1 MRKTL
6 KFFCLFIVSF
16 VALFIGMDKAFA
28 VSFSEDT
35 GAKQSVRYTSN
46 ATTAAFK
53 YEVDGEDVS
62 DGHLNGFC
70 MQPRYSDHDSSFTSV
85 TTFSSS
91 NDSTYSYTIPGTSNK
106 LPYRAIMYYTY
117 NAPGWT
123 KNSSTLTTFY
133 SNHFSGHSS
142 YTTGVYHAISA
153 LPMSYVLSNSSS
165 FSGVTCGYTTIDGTS
180 SSSACDWNLYY
191 YCNQQYDS
199 STQSY
204 YCGSGSGNKLDS
216 TVNGW
221 ESDIKSLLSTM
232 YTLWE
237 TDKSG
242 ASGFTAYYHNG
253 SGQDLMVWKNVEDQK
268 AYIKITKDFVPD
280 STAEVTFRLY
290 KCTSVT
296 NGKCTAKGS
305 EIGQS
310 VTISE
315 GETGKLGLDTNGNA
329 LLELNTPYLISEDG
343 EVNGKKG
350 NYAVTF
356 TNVDHVVTIPYN
368 GSNYTYGQISIGTG
382 SSDTIGYYNSTP
394 AKAVN
399 TQDKGYLEVKKG
411 PNDIDFSTYHFAYD
425 VYNSTGTSKL
435 ATIYTNNDGIATY
448 GKDANENGTLALASS
463 YIIREKVNDSNGN
476 AIVYKYD
483 SSSSSYSSIGTSD
496 AEYNDMPVVK
506 PSSSYDEHEG
516 TITITISSVGS
527 GTAGQNRK
535 TYTNEYRTCFS
546 IEKDDSSG
554 SKITS
559 SNATFEIYTNSS
571 CTTSANK
578 SGTTSNG
585 VVTFYGLTGTTYYAK
600 ETVAPDG
607 YTTPAANCTKV
618 TAVER
623 KKISST
629 CKVNKIQNGSLY
641 LAFYKEKEDGTRLTE
656 ATFKIKD
663 SNNKYL
669 TVSEQ
674 DSDGCWI
681 YTGENTTGTSI
692 SVSNSGN
699 GLYCVTKLPAGTYT
713 AVEQATGNDSYWI
726 DGGTLSVSTGTG
738 IPTKAP
744 SNTIKNSPYVV
755 TFYKT
760 KDTTNGESM
769 QNAKFKVREAN
780 TSNYVKVD
788 GKSTASGYNGCY
800 IYNGTGT
807 EAQGSELASDSNGR
821 ICIIRTLKNKTY
833 EVIETDSGD
842 PAYYADSSISV
853 STKKAIE
860 SKNTNNTMVNE
871 AYKLSFYKVR
881 EDGTPLSGAK
891 FKVKKG
897 NNFITASGKGSNSAY
912 PDCYIYTG
920 TTSTEASGTEMTTD
934 SNGRICVAKVP
945 NETGYTSYEKS
956 TGDPAYYVFENGVI
970 NLTVGKDIQGKT
982 AANSVY
988 NKPYLINFYKVLE
1001 DNTTPVGGAE
1011 FVITNP
1017 DGKYVTVSG
1026 TSDVNGYKGCYIY
1039 SGLSTTKT
1047 AATKLVSST
1056 TNVTNG
1062 VNVGEVCVIRMPNV
1076 PQTTYKV
1083 TETKPVEYHTFGTEV
1098 TKNFVP
1104 TTTRQ
1109 PMTSDREFINYKT
1122 EFKFTKTV
1130 SEENGY
1136 GEPWDSL
1143 TTEELKNIPFTIYDS
1158 NGNPVSVVKTSDG
1171 KYEYAGNTI
1180 DGTSGISTT
1189 VLNLDG
1195 NRELYVYHLPK
1206 GTYTI
1211 KEVDCCCEDA
1221 CTSPSTTNCYG
1232 FYSPK
1237 YENKPASSYTF
1248 TITDCSTS
1256 KTTGK
1261 DEKGNNV
1268 CSTSITTQT
1277 LDNKPTEVDFTK
1289 TDFYSYVNPED
1300 TVKFE
1305 DEEEISAFD
1314 GITFKVYYLE
1324 NGVKHYL
1331 DFAKVKDAGTCKDEN
1346 SYAEYRYMPTS
1357 VSGVTT
1363 TQELHTCGG
1372 HIKITHLCRGRKYYI
1387 EEVSVPGNSVFTL
1400 PETEEARTRELDL
1413 ECCQENED
1421 EKPTTTTIIEDKPT
1435 KVSFEKRDSKYGYL
1449 IPDETTTFEVYKCE
1463 EGVSCHP
1470 SDYSTV
1476 EERSAAGIKRVKFN
1490 PRGQITGDE
1499 EDPGKE
1505 VYRMVVNDTNVTNY
1519 VTDLHPYEGRLVLRY
1534 LQGGYQYVLLE
1545 TVSPLGYTLPQG
1557 RRAETAFTVSVS
1569 TVDVD
1574 QIDVVNKPTSLLI
1587 RKYDDAGNLLPGA
1600 EFRIYEK
1607 TTCNS
1612 NLTAKAEITNGM
1624 TPLNLKTI
1632 RDGVYENREVK
1643 DTNKLITCAD
1653 KPDNK
1658 CSDVV
1663 TTLTLDKYVETWAN
1677 FDNSVNQY
1685 NEDVEIK
1692 EGEILIQYLDYD
1704 RCYIIEE
1711 VKAPTG
1717 YSLPE
1722 NDEERFIKVAIT
1734 RNDDVVDTFKE
1745 LVNKPTKFTFY
1756 KFDEYNNLIDGGEYK
1771 LQKLNS
1777 NKKYEDIT
1785 VTEEEIDGKLYYKV
1799 DSASE
1804 NKVIRTEGGSATVYY
1819 LEEGQYRIV
1828 ETKAPEGMELPTKEI
1843 NVAVFYVDEG
1853 GNVVGN
1859 SIITNKP
1866 KTEKIEIKPKASA
1879 ELVVNIAT
1887 GVARVRYGLI
1897 IGIIVITIGGL
1908 IYIQRVRKKD

>member
-1 MRKTL
+1 MKKEYKLIILLTIAFTTLFFNCSDVEAFAITTDSSGVYYADNAHSAVFTL
-6 KFFCLFIVSF
+6 KDDNGNSISGGV
-16 VALFIGMDKAFA
+16 
-28 VSFSEDT
+28 
-35 GAKQSVRYTSN
+35 SN
-46 ATTAAFK
+46 A
-53 YEVDGEDVS
+53 
-62 DGHLNGFC
+62 FC
-70 MQPRYSDHDSSFTSV
+70 TQPRYVYSTDFSSY
-85 TTFSSS
+85 TTFDSS
-91 NDSTYSYTIPGTSNK
+91 NDSTYHTTAYGGD
-106 LPYRAIMYYTY
+106 LPLRAILYYAY
-117 NAPGWT
+117 NAPGWN
-123 KNSSTLTTFY
+123 KHSSDLVSFY
-133 SNHFSGHSS
+133 SNHFSGHRT
-142 YTTGVYHAISA
+142 YTADVYHTISA
-153 LPMSYVLSNSSS
+153 LPMSYVLSYSSA
-165 FSGVTCGYTTIDGTS
+165 FPGVTCGYNTGDSYSGTS
-180 SSSACDWNLYY
+180 TACDWNLGY
-191 YCNQQYDS
+191 NMNTS
-199 STQSY
+199 K
-204 YCGSGSGNKLDS
+204 NFVNS

-221 ESDIKSLLSTM
+221 ASDIEALLTKM
-232 YTLWE
+232 TTWWQ
-237 TDKSG
+237 TDKNNLGGTFKVYYSHADG
-242 ASGFTAYYHNG
+242 A
-253 SGQDLMVWKNVEDQK
+253 QDLVAWSFES
-268 AYIKITKDFVPD
+268 AP
-280 STAEVTFRLY
+280 
-290 KCTSVT
+290 
-296 NGKCTAKGS
+296 
-305 EIGQS
+305 
-310 VTISE
+310 
-315 GETGKLGLDTNGNA
+315 
-329 LLELNTPYLISEDG
+329 
-343 EVNGKKG
+343 
-350 NYAVTF
+350 
-356 TNVDHVVTIPYN
+356 
-368 GSNYTYGQISIGTG
+368 
-382 SSDTIGYYNSTP
+382 
-394 AKAVN
+394 
-399 TQDKGYLEVKKG
+399 DKGYLEVKKVATG
-411 PNDIDFSTYHFAYD
+411 LTCSNYHFAYN
-425 VYNSTGTSKL
+425 VYKSGTTNL
-435 ATIYTNNDGIATY
+435 LTTIYTDNNCIATY
-448 GKDANENGTLALASS
+448 GKDSSGNGTLDQGSAYDIKEITTSGGYAT
-463 YIIREKVNDSNGN
+463 
-476 AIVYKYD
+476 VYKYANSAYTEITSGD
-483 SSSSSYSSIGTSD
+483 SL
-496 AEYNDMPVVK
+496 YNNKPLVK
-506 PSSSYDEHEG
+506 PVNN
-516 TITITISSVGS
+516 ITITIRNVGS
-527 GTAGQNRK
+527 NTAGQNRGN
-535 TYTNEYRTCFS
+535 YTNEYETCFS

-554 SKITS
+554 TKITS
-559 SNATFEIYTNSS
+559 SNATFAIYSNSS
-571 CTTSANK
+571 CTGTAVK
-578 SGTTSNG
+578 TGTTSNG
-585 VVTFYGLTGTTYYAK
+585 LVTFKGLTGTTYYVK
-600 ETVAPDG
+600 ETVAPEG
-607 YTTPAANCTKV
+607 YTAPTQNCTKIEV
-618 TAVER
+618 SEEINPST
-623 KKISST
+623 T
-629 CKVNKIQNGSLY
+629 CKVNKIKNGSLF

-669 TVSEQ
+669 TVSGQ
-674 DSDGCWI
+674 DSNGCWI

-726 DGGTLSVSTGTG
+726 DGGTLSVRTGTG

-760 KDTTNGESM
+760 KDTANGESM

-780 TSNYVKVD
+780 TSNYVKVN

-821 ICIIRTLKNKTY
+821 ICIIRVKNGKTY

-842 PAYYADSSISV
+842 PAYYVDSSISV

-860 SKNTNNTMVNE
+860 SKNANNTMVNE

-1026 TSDVNGYKGCYIY
+1026 TSDVSGYKGCYIY
-1039 SGLSTTKT
+1039 SGLSSSKT

-1056 TNVTNG
+1056 TNVANG
-1062 VNVGEVCVIRMPNV
+1062 VSVGEVCVIRMPNV

-1180 DGTSGISTT
+1180 DGTSGTSTT

-1232 FYSPK
+1232 YYSPK

-1612 NLTAKAEITNGM
+1612 NLTAKAEITSNM
-1624 TPLNLKTI
+1624 APLNLKTI

-1908 IYIQRVRKKD
+1908 IYIQRVRKKN